1 MFVATGSSN
10 GVEPM
15 QRRGSGAAPGGGAAA
30 AGAEQDDA
38 EDLEALDRKQ
48 QAVRAACRNAIKIAY
63 AVSSVCQHCQA
74 FEHGHVTGSSC
85 SNNAGTAGSGCS
97 QGGR

>member
-1 MFVATGSSN
+1 MVALLCIAAVNVLCCPSNVQRRQNTSKIYMFVAAGSSN

-48 QAVRAACRNAIKIAY
+48 QAVRAARRNA
-63 AVSSVCQHCQA
+63 
-74 FEHGHVTGSSC
+74 
-85 SNNAGTAGSGCS
+85 
-97 QGGR
+97 